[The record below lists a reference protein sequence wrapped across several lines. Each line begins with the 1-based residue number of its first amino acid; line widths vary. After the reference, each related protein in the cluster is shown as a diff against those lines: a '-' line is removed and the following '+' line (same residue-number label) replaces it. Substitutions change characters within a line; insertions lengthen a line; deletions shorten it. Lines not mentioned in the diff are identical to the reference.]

1 MWEVNN
7 VPGHFLDKGFNVKFI
22 YRPNNRYLPN
32 IAVGLDDFAGT
43 GYFNREYIVSTS
55 NYNNIKVSL
64 GIGWGKFTG
73 QNKFTNP
80 LDRISPK
87 FSRRPKLSDTG
98 YGGNPSYNQWFR
110 GDAAIFGGFEYNFR
124 NIKKLKLKAEY
135 DPYDYMDFSANN
147 RRDASLMLRKKD
159 SNINIGLSYKVNK
172 FLTIDTSYI
181 KGNTVNLNFNVA
193 LTFNDSLSSKPS
205 FKPEIKKNNENRNK
219 QSFYEDLLRN
229 LNSNNLFLQTAEL
242 NERQLDV
249 SISTSQYRNA
259 LRSSSYASYI
269 ANETAN
275 LNDVDLGS
283 INITHINAGVEL
295 NNVSFI
301 ANHLEKDSILP
312 VEVKKYYTKFSSG
325 QTKDFLDNEFQPKI
339 KFPVIFSSLSPAIVS
354 HIGNPEKFYFGGIS
368 LKYNTEAQFSRNLI
382 LTSEINYSLIN
393 NIQDT
398 IVGPGS
404 KMEQVRT
411 DLVQYLK
418 QDDFYLTRMQLD
430 YIWALRKNL
439 YAKISAGIFETMYGG
454 FGGEILFKPFENNF
468 TVGADLFY
476 VKQRTFEQRF
486 DFKDYETITGHIN
499 FGYLLPLGIESNIS
513 FGKYLAKDI
522 GYTLDLSRRTASG
535 FKAGIY
541 FTRTDVSAELFGEGS
556 FDKGFYFQIPLDL
569 LSNSY
574 NGNYST
580 FRLSPLT
587 RDGGAKL
594 TYEKELRGLIYNAT
608 SKELQSQWNGFLN

>member
-1 MWEVNN
+1 M
-7 VPGHFLDKGFNVKFI
+7 
-22 YRPNNRYLPN
+22 
-32 IAVGLDDFAGT
+32 
-43 GYFNREYIVSTS
+43 
-55 NYNNIKVSL
+55 
-64 GIGWGKFTG
+64 
-73 QNKFTNP
+73 
-80 LDRISPK
+80 
-87 FSRRPKLSDTG
+87 
-98 YGGNPSYNQWFR
+98 
-110 GDAAIFGGFEYNFR
+110 
-124 NIKKLKLKAEY
+124 KAEY

-159 SNINIGLSYKVNK
+159 GNINIGLSYKVNK

-181 KGNTVNLNFNVA
+181 KGNTLNLNFNIA
-193 LTFNDSLSSKPS
+193 LTFNDDLSSKPS
-205 FKPEIKKNNENRNK
+205 FKPEIKKYYENQNK

-229 LNSNNLFLQTAEL
+229 LNNNNLFLQTAEL

-259 LRSSSYASYI
+259 LRSASYASFI

-275 LNDVDLGS
+275 LNNVDLGS

-312 VEVKKYYTKFSSG
+312 IEVKKYYTKISSG
-325 QTKDFLDNEFQPKI
+325 QPRNYLDNEFQPKVE
-339 KFPVIFSSLSPAIVS
+339 FPVIFSSLSPAIVS
-354 HIGNPEKFYFGGIS
+354 HIGNPERFYFGGVA

-382 LTSEINYSLIN
+382 LTSEINYSLFN

-398 IVGPGS
+398 IAGPGS
-404 KMEQVRT
+404 KMEHVRT

-430 YIWALRKNL
+430 YIWAIRKNF

-486 DFKDYETITGHIN
+486 DFRDYETLTGHIN

-608 SKELQSQWNGFLN
+608 SNELQSQWKGFLN